1 MARIFAG
8 NEALVDPDVLEAVKR
23 LSNDFFVFAE
33 FDIDRRNIDWLII
46 RIATGTREDLL
57 SSAAILTEMKR
68 ISAPIT
74 GTVQDEWKVERID
87 GTVEAVGAGQEKNP
101 YWQAVAAANALR
113 SWLWNHHKLFCDD
126 GADAG
131 ELQESN
137 FSVWPDV
144 LILPRRDQVIEHR
157 LPVRPTNGFGM
168 WWFELDRWLQHV
180 TTWRPNQ
187 RDRTRRFS
195 ERELVRLAEL
205 LDTHEIHRGE
215 ATVPEAPR
223 QVANGHHDLEASFN
237 PMLAYL
243 RRLESQIAELRQ
255 RVSHLEARG
264 IPAEPLDAVVPHPS
278 IEIVVQDAP
287 DVGRVGSAALLPR
300 EHAAIVS
307 GTARA
312 FAMSG
317 RRAVFPAVLKD
328 VERQLGVSLKQSQYQ
343 GFGSARAY
351 FDQARE
357 QRLIEYGPLDES
369 GAPTILP
376 IADAAVE
383 ETGARD
389 VRSRAR

>member
-68 ISAPIT
+68 ISASIT

-87 GTVEAVGAGQEKNP
+87 GTVETVGAGQEKNP

-113 SWLWNHHKLFCDD
+113 AWLWNHHKLFCDD
-126 GADAG
+126 NADAT

-168 WWFELDRWLQHV
+168 WWFDLDRWLQHV

-195 ERELVRLAEL
+195 ERELLRLAEL

-215 ATVPEAPR
+215 ASAPETVR
-223 QVANGHHDLEASFN
+223 HIGSGHHDLEASFN
-237 PMLAYL
+237 PMISYL
-243 RRLESQIAELRQ
+243 RRLESQITELRQ
-255 RVSHLEARG
+255 RVSELEARG
-264 IPAEPLDAVVPHPS
+264 VPAESFEHTATHAP
-278 IEIVVQDAP
+278 IEIVVQESPETPQNGASS
-287 DVGRVGSAALLPR
+287 VLPR
-300 EHAAIVS
+300 EHAAIVV

-312 FAMSG
+312 FAMAG

-328 VERQLGVSLKQSQYQ
+328 VERQLGVSLKQSHYQ

-351 FDQARE
+351 FDQARD
-357 QRLIEYGPLDES
+357 QGLIEYGPPDES

-376 IADAAVE
+376 ADDSPLG
-383 ETGARD
+383 ETAGRNTR
-389 VRSRAR
+389 VRSR

>member
-1 MARIFAG
+1 MARVFAG

-46 RIATGTREDLL
+46 RVATGAREDML

-74 GTVQDEWKVERID
+74 GTVQDEWRVERLD

-113 SWLWNHHKLFCDD
+113 SWLWNHHKLFCDE
-126 GADAG
+126 GADAA
-131 ELQESN
+131 ELLESN

-144 LILPRRDQVIEHR
+144 LILPRHDQVIEHR

-168 WWFELDRWLQHV
+168 WWFDLDRWLQHV

-195 ERELVRLAEL
+195 ERELLRLADL
-205 LDTHEIHRGE
+205 LDTHEIHHGE
-215 ATVPEAPR
+215 SAVNETFR
-223 QVANGHHDLEASFN
+223 SSSNGHQDLESSFN
-237 PMLAYL
+237 PMIAYL
-243 RRLESQIAELRQ
+243 RRLESQVSELRQ
-255 RVSHLEARG
+255 RVADLETRV
-264 IPAEPLDAVVPHPS
+264 PEHAESSDQRAS
-278 IEIVVQDAP
+278 IEIVAP
-287 DVGRVGSAALLPR
+287 DQPDTARSGSRATLSR
-300 EHAAIVS
+300 EHAAIVA

-312 FAMSG
+312 FAMAG

-357 QRLIEYGPLDES
+357 QGLIDYGPPDES

-376 IADAAVE
+376 VDDMMAGE
-383 ETGARD
+383 SSPRTARIK
-389 VRSRAR
+389 AR

>member
-8 NEALVDPDVLEAVKR
+8 NDALVDPDVLEAVKR

-46 RIATGTREDLL
+46 RVATGAREDPL
-57 SSAAILTEMKR
+57 SSAAILTELKR
-68 ISAPIT
+68 TSSSIT
-74 GTVQDEWKVERID
+74 GTVQDEWKVERLD
-87 GTVEAVGAGQEKNP
+87 GTIEAVGAGQEKNP

-113 SWLWNHHKLFCDD
+113 SWLWNHHKLFCDET
-126 GADAG
+126 ADAG
-131 ELQESN
+131 EMLEAN

-144 LILPRRDQVIEHR
+144 LILPRHDQAIDHR

-168 WWFELDRWLQHV
+168 WWFDLDRWVQHV

-195 ERELVRLAEL
+195 ERELLRLAEL
-205 LDTHEIHRGE
+205 LDTHEIHHGE
-215 ATVPEAPR
+215 ATAPETSRPSS
-223 QVANGHHDLEASFN
+223 NGHQDLEASFN
-237 PMLAYL
+237 PMIAYL
-243 RRLESQIAELRQ
+243 RRLESQLAELRQ
-255 RVSHLEARG
+255 RVSELEARASA
-264 IPAEPLDAVVPHPS
+264 AEATGGTRQSS
-278 IEIVVQDAP
+278 IEIIASEPVEPARSGARAV
-287 DVGRVGSAALLPR
+287 LPP
-300 EHAAIVS
+300 EHAAIVA

-351 FDQARE
+351 FDQARD
-357 QRLIEYGPLDES
+357 QGLIGYGPPDES

-376 IADAAVE
+376 VE
-383 ETGARD
+383 DTPAQEPQRRSTRAKAR
-389 VRSRAR
+389 

>member
-8 NEALVDPDVLEAVKR
+8 NEALVDPDVLDAVKR

-46 RIATGTREDLL
+46 RAATGGRDDLL
-57 SSAAILTEMKR
+57 SSAAILTELKR
-68 ISAPIT
+68 VSAPIT
-74 GTVQDEWKVERID
+74 GTVQDEWRVERID
-87 GTVEAVGAGQEKNP
+87 GTIETVGAGQEKNP

-113 SWLWNHHKLFCDD
+113 SWLWNHHKLFLDPGTD
-126 GADAG
+126 TS

-144 LILPRRDQVIEHR
+144 LILPRRDQIIEHR

-195 ERELVRLAEL
+195 ENELLRLAEL

-215 ATVPEAPR
+215 AAPVEPAR
-223 QVANGHHDLEASFN
+223 PASASPDLELTFN
-237 PMLAYL
+237 PMISYL
-243 RRLESQIAELRQ
+243 RRLEGQIAELQR
-255 RVSHLEARG
+255 RVSELEARG
-264 IPAEPLDAVVPHPS
+264 EAPAAIKSAPAEESVRT
-278 IEIVVQDAP
+278 VVQA
-287 DVGRVGSAALLPR
+287 VIPR
-300 EHAAIVS
+300 EQASVLSDI
-307 GTARA
+307 ARS
-312 FAMSG
+312 FAMAG
-317 RRAVFPAVLKD
+317 RRAVFPQVIKEIDRL
-328 VERQLGVSLKQSQYQ
+328 LGISLKKSQYE

-351 FDQARE
+351 FDQARD
-357 QRLIEYGPLDES
+357 QGIIEFGSPDES

-376 IADAAVE
+376 VAEPPVSE
-383 ETGARD
+383 PVARSARGR
-389 VRSRAR
+389 VR

>member
-46 RIATGTREDLL
+46 RIASGTREDLL

-87 GTVEAVGAGQEKNP
+87 GTVETVGAGQEKDP

-187 RDRTRRFS
+187 RDRTRRFT

-215 ATVPEAPR
+215 ATAPEVIR

-237 PMLAYL
+237 PMIAYL
-243 RRLESQIAELRQ
+243 RRLESQISELRQ
-255 RVSHLEARG
+255 RVSQLEA
-264 IPAEPLDAVVPHPS
+264 AATHPS
-278 IEIVVQDAP
+278 IEIVVPEAP
-287 DVGRVGSAALLPR
+287 DNARNGSTTFLPR

-351 FDQARE
+351 FDQARD

-376 IADAAVE
+376 VDDATVE
-383 ETGARD
+383 EAGARGG
-389 VRSRAR
+389 RSRTR